1 MPNYLFA
8 SNNVAHFST
17 AVINTETDRYDS
29 TRVPYGFHA
38 QSGDSITSPEFEKT
52 STDVTWIHF
61 RQYNETLYG
70 NVNGEVFAVLDDNGN
85 EIVQINK
92 TSIGGQSA
100 NLVLSD
106 GISSINA
113 DIDDPYNS
121 DAMVTYDI
129 KVEIIFTDMLVEVYR
144 NNVLIGSLNLQVNQ
158 SNISAPSRIRFKNQ
172 IEYNGH
178 TLVFSEII
186 VSDSD
191 TRNARLS
198 FVRPVSLG
206 AYNDWDGAV
215 TDLTD
220 DDTTTAMTTRDA
232 DQSVSLLLDAY
243 SGSTSISGIVTSS
256 LTTLGQN
263 APSGIAHLMRLSG
276 VDYEGTTF
284 NPTDSFDSQIQSWD
298 INPAT
303 SLPWT
308 AADLAALEYGF
319 RSKA

>member
-17 AVINTETDRYDS
+17 ALINTEAGRFDA
-29 TRVPYGFHA
+29 TRVPYGFSA
-38 QSGDSITSPEFEKT
+38 QLNDEITSPFFEKT
-52 STDVTWIHF
+52 STDVTWVHF
-61 RQYNETLYG
+61 RQYHEVTYSNI
-70 NVNGEVFAVLDDNGN
+70 NGEIFAALDDNGN

-92 TSIGGQSA
+92 ITKGGQA
-100 NLVLSD
+100 GRLTISD
-106 GISSINA
+106 GVSTIDTLINEGYP
-113 DIDDPYNS
+113 DNV
-121 DAMVTYDI
+121 MVTYDI
-129 KVEIIFTDMLVEVYR
+129 KIEIIFTNMLVEVYR

-158 SNISAPSRIRFKNQ
+158 SNITAPSRIRFKNYAQ
-172 IEYNGH
+172 FSGH
-178 TLVFSEII
+178 QFVFSEVI

-198 FVRPVSLG
+198 FVRPIALG
-206 AYNDWDGAV
+206 AYNEWAGSV

-220 DDTTTAMTTRDA
+220 DDNTTAMTTRDPE
-232 DQSVSLLLDAY
+232 QSVSLDLDTYNGA
-243 SGSTSISGIVTSS
+243 SAISGIVTSS

-276 VDYEGTTF
+276 VDYEGTVF
-284 NPTDSFDSQIQSWD
+284 NPTDGLDSQVQSWD

-303 SLPWT
+303 SAPWT
-308 AADLAALEYGF
+308 AADIAALEYGF